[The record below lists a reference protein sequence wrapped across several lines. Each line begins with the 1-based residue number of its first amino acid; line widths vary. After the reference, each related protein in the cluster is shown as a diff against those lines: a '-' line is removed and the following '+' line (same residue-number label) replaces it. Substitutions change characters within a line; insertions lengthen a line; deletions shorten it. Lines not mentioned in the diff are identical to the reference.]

1 SRDNFML
8 SISRQIGASVVAR
21 IEEQYVFVVGIDRE
35 HRVHQRAG
43 ESAEPAPVAPR
54 SSVDPDLHRSGLDE
68 DSDLASGARA
78 FVNGIGYFDG
88 AKPVNSVGASGG
100 QTGNPARKVLH
111 FLGQRIDRIR
121 LPSEKFL
128 PDVDRGIKAK

>member
-1 SRDNFML
+1 
-8 SISRQIGASVVAR
+8 
-21 IEEQYVFVVGIDRE
+21 
-35 HRVHQRAG
+35 QRAG

-128 PDVDRGIKAK
+128 PDVDRGIKAKGAATIAARIMRHDQIHHRSVSRLHHPLGP